1 MTRIFVLIEFGESRY
16 RINGRKSI
24 MVITFE
30 DVSFKYIEKEL
41 LKNVNFS
48 ITDQDKI
55 GIVGVNGTG
64 KTTLLKLILGIEKP
78 VAGTVITSGG
88 TILNYLPQDPIFKE
102 NQTLLDIVME
112 NSTKEH
118 PIEEFEAKS
127 ILSKL
132 GLPMY
137 DSTSERLS
145 GGQKKRLA
153 LAKVLVSYC
162 DFLILDEPT
171 NHLDNEMILWLEK
184 YLMKFKRGLLMVTH
198 DRYFLQRACNKMLE
212 LDNGNVYI
220 YEANYEHFLE
230 LKAERLKN
238 EHKAQQKLKS
248 ILKKETE
255 WIHRGVEA
263 RRTKSKSR
271 IERFEK
277 MQEIEF
283 TTQKEMTF
291 SSKEAYLGK
300 TIIEI
305 QHGKKAF
312 GDLEL
317 FHDFSFTLNRNDV
330 IGIVGDN
337 GAGKTTLFKILMKE
351 EQLDSGKLI
360 LGETLKIGYFSQVA
374 DWIDPDIRV
383 IDYIKEEQSQIE
395 TLDGTI
401 SASELLERFLFDS
414 TLQYS
419 KVKML
424 SGGEKRRL
432 QLVKVLMKNPNVLL
446 LDEPTNDL
454 DIYTIEILEDYIDS
468 FKGPVLVVSHDRYFL
483 DKICNQLLVYENKTI
498 MPYLLSFS
506 EFLDQIQKEKNTA
519 SISKGVKPK
528 GNKIP
533 ASLRNEQAKLEENIS
548 LYENQLK
555 EIALSIGELSTDY
568 AKLMEKE
575 KEKAELEAKLDE
587 AITRLFE
594 IEEIKEQ
601 YQ

>member
-1 MTRIFVLIEFGESRY
+1 PWRAYDIARLLNVGITANPYDDLANFNVL
-16 RINGRKSI
+16 
-24 MVITFE
+24 
-30 DVSFKYIEKEL
+30 
-41 LKNVNFS
+41 
-48 ITDQDKI
+48 QDK
-55 GIVGVNGTG
+55 T
-64 KTTLLKLILGIEKP
+64 
-78 VAGTVITSGG
+78 
-88 TILNYLPQDPIFKE
+88 
-102 NQTLLDIVME
+102 
-112 NSTKEH
+112 
-118 PIEEFEAKS
+118 
-127 ILSKL
+127 
-132 GLPMY
+132 
-137 DSTSERLS
+137 
-145 GGQKKRLA
+145 
-153 LAKVLVSYC
+153 
-162 DFLILDEPT
+162 
-171 NHLDNEMILWLEK
+171 
-184 YLMKFKRGLLMVTH
+184 
-198 DRYFLQRACNKMLE
+198 
-212 LDNGNVYI
+212 
-220 YEANYEHFLE
+220 
-230 LKAERLKN
+230 
-238 EHKAQQKLKS
+238 
-248 ILKKETE
+248 
-255 WIHRGVEA
+255 
-263 RRTKSKSR
+263 
-271 IERFEK
+271 
-277 MQEIEF
+277 
-283 TTQKEMTF
+283 
-291 SSKEAYLGK
+291 
-300 TIIEI
+300 
-305 QHGKKAF
+305 
-312 GDLEL
+312 
-317 FHDFSFTLNRNDV
+317 
-330 IGIVGDN
+330 
-337 GAGKTTLFKILMKE
+337 KILMKE

-360 LGETLKIGYFSQVA
+360 LGETLRIGYFSQVA

-519 SISKGVKPK
+519 SISKGIKPK

-533 ASLRNEQAKLEENIS
+533 ASLRNEQTKLEENIS

-555 EIALSIGELSTDY
+555 EIALSIEELTTDY

-575 KEKAELEAKLDE
+575 KEKAELEAKLDA